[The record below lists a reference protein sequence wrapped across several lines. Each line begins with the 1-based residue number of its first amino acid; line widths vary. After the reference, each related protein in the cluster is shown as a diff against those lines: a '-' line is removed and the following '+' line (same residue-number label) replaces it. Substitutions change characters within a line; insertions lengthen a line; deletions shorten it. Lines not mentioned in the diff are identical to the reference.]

1 MTIAV
6 REAHTQSKDET
17 ILDHLF
23 RPMGVD
29 GVYARTSVY
38 ENVVEALQRLISAHR
53 PRDAEVF
60 RFPPV
65 MSLKQLEKSGYLN
78 SFPQLLGCVCC
89 LHGTEA
95 DIGAAVNRAKQGG
108 DWTRETTTADL
119 VLSPAACYPVYPIAA
134 QRGAMPSE
142 GLTFD
147 VAADCFRH
155 EPSRDLDRLQ
165 SFRMRE
171 FVRIG
176 APAQI
181 ATFRE
186 QWMKRAEALARDLR
200 LPFEFDRASDPFFG
214 RVGQLMAANQ
224 IEQALKF
231 ELLIPVRENGAPT
244 ACMSFN
250 YHRDHFGKTWGLAD
264 ETGVPAH
271 SGCVAFGVDRLTL
284 ALFAAHGLEL
294 SEWPRDVLG
303 VLALGERIRPAQK
316 AESI

>member
-1 MTIAV
+1 META
-6 REAHTQSKDET
+6 TQARPVADDA

-29 GVYARTSVY
+29 GVYARTRRY
-38 ENVVEALQRLISAHR
+38 EDVVDALQRLISRLR
-53 PRDAEVF
+53 PEDAQVY

-65 MSLKQLEKSGYLN
+65 MSLRQLEKQGYLN
-78 SFPQLLGCVCC
+78 SFPQLLGCVCA

-95 DIGAAVNRAKQGG
+95 DVDAAVSRAKNGA
-108 DWTRETTTADL
+108 DWTAETTSADL

-134 QRGAMPSE
+134 KAGPVPAE

-186 QWMKRAEALARDLR
+186 AWMQRAQSIADSLQ
-200 LPFEFDRASDPFFG
+200 LPFHFDRASDPFFG

-224 IEQALKF
+224 VEQALKF
-231 ELLIPVRENGAPT
+231 ELLIPVRAEGGPT

-250 YHRDHFGKTWGLAD
+250 YHREHFGKTWGLVD
-264 ETGVPAH
+264 EAGELAH
-271 SGCVAFGVDRLTL
+271 SGCVAFGIDRLTI
-284 ALFAAHGLEL
+284 ALFATHGLRTED
-294 SEWPRDVLG
+294 WPRGVLDVLR
-303 VLALGERIRPAQK
+303 LD
-316 AESI
+316 